1 VQPKDVFFAVAL
13 NQSLDVFSNAVI
25 VAS

>member
-13 NQSLDVFSNAVI
+13 NQSLDVFSNAMI
-25 VAS
+25 VTS